1 MSSSLSNNKFVVST
15 IIIGI
20 ILAGMTIGNLPG
32 PVTPTGIQ
40 VVDGEIFN
48 FAEYS
53 ALNKEQLGIFNFLE
67 GMVSH
72 QPYGSWDGWY
82 ADGFEWFL
90 HYFLAF
96 IMYSSSQMFETTPG
110 YRTDYYQNFSYNLI
124 QKMNTSEA
132 EWGEHSIEYT
142 EWSKGFLEY
151 YYDQDDLTNASNPD
165 SVYTG
170 GYRGPA
176 NIMWTGHYA
185 LMEMLY
191 ERSFNTG
198 EMYNELTWFVED
210 WENSLTTDGLG
221 TSKEGGIWGIG
232 LIPCEPFIAF
242 VHCNSI
248 PIFATYLYDNLY
260 GTNYRGIWDYGLNF
274 CNTVLKG
281 ENGLFTDAYYVQQ
294 TRGYQPIDEGVPQTF
309 PGVSIDRS
317 GDARVSGYGT
327 AWALTFLEYVQPQE
341 SVNDYPLYLEVYGHD
356 VSGDKFYVSEDYHS
370 PQSFGIFDILA
381 NLFCMPLT
389 NQRGDDATNQR
400 LQNFLYR
407 TYNKVWSADGRNMH
421 YDALSLL
428 PFYQAPLTTAW
439 MWGTTPTTLRDLGD
453 ARSADF
459 WDYPYISE
467 ADDTNIWVFQ
477 AEWDQDKEAF
487 ILNIEVDQTATL
499 VFSNFASTPTAYSS
513 GLSLGQLVAN
523 GGDYTLTL
531 ESGIYQLV
539 IM

>member
-1 MSSSLSNNKFVVST
+1 MAST
-15 IIIGI
+15 
-20 ILAGMTIGNLPG
+20 
-32 PVTPTGIQ
+32 
-40 VVDGEIFN
+40 
-48 FAEYS
+48 
-53 ALNKEQLGIFNFLE
+53 
-67 GMVSH
+67 
-72 QPYGSWDGWY
+72 
-82 ADGFEWFL
+82 
-90 HYFLAF
+90 
-96 IMYSSSQMFETTPG
+96 
-110 YRTDYYQNFSYNLI
+110 
-124 QKMNTSEA
+124 
-132 EWGEHSIEYT
+132 
-142 EWSKGFLEY
+142 
-151 YYDQDDLTNASNPD
+151 
-165 SVYTG
+165 
-170 GYRGPA
+170 
-176 NIMWTGHYA
+176 
-185 LMEMLY
+185 
-191 ERSFNTG
+191 
-198 EMYNELTWFVED
+198 
-210 WENSLTTDGLG
+210 
-221 TSKEGGIWGIG
+221 
-232 LIPCEPFIAF
+232 
-242 VHCNSI
+242 
-248 PIFATYLYDNLY
+248 
-260 GTNYRGIWDYGLNF
+260 
-274 CNTVLKG
+274 
-281 ENGLFTDAYYVQQ
+281 
-294 TRGYQPIDEGVPQTF
+294 
-309 PGVSIDRS
+309 
-317 GDARVSGYGT
+317 T

-389 NQRGDDATNQR
+389 NQRGDDITNQR

-499 VFSNFASTPTAYSS
+499 VFSNFASTPTAYTS
-513 GLSLGQLVAN
+513 GLSLGQLIAN